1 MHEQEHILTMRYIIV
16 SGELLLYTP
25 VIVRSNRIPPPCV
38 FATQDSTRK
47 DSTQTFNIKSRDDE
61 LAHIRAREVQT
72 HIIMAKK
79 IKAATAN
86 AAQTAS
92 VESSNDAAQTASAN
106 AAQTASATTSDAAQ
120 AQTVA
125 TPLVE
130 GTVKKF
136 TVKVMRV
143 QLFEN
148 EDIVNVQL
156 TLNKVIPG
164 FIRDDDDNYVAAD
177 VDHISLSRSALT
189 RVLCEK
195 DEMIATMRDGQAN
208 PLTRAQLSTI
218 LHGAIVVIART
229 YHVAGYT
236 AEGRAALVRDQWF
249 TDIESVKLTDLANN
263 LIQQLVM
270 QRMMNE

>member
-1 MHEQEHILTMRYIIV
+1 MQNV
-16 SGELLLYTP
+16 
-25 VIVRSNRIPPPCV
+25 NAN
-38 FATQDSTRK
+38 ATV
-47 DSTQTFNIKSRDDE
+47 N
-61 LAHIRAREVQT
+61 A
-72 HIIMAKK
+72 
-79 IKAATAN
+79 

-92 VESSNDAAQTASAN
+92 VESSNAAQT
-106 AAQTASATTSDAAQ
+106 QP
-120 AQTVA
+120 VA
-125 TPLVE
+125 TPLTE

-156 TLNKVIPG
+156 TLNRAIPG
-164 FIRDDDDNYVAAD
+164 FVRDDEGNYVAAD

-195 DEMIATMRDGQAN
+195 DEMIATMRDGQAS
-208 PLTRAQLSTI
+208 PFTRAQLSTI
-218 LHGAIVVIART
+218 LHGAIVALTRT

-236 AEGRAALVRDQWF
+236 AEGCDALIRDQWF
-249 TDIESVKLTDLANN
+249 TDIESVKLTELANK

-270 QRMMNE
+270 QRMLGE

>member
-1 MHEQEHILTMRYIIV
+1 MQNV
-16 SGELLLYTP
+16 
-25 VIVRSNRIPPPCV
+25 NAN
-38 FATQDSTRK
+38 ATV
-47 DSTQTFNIKSRDDE
+47 N
-61 LAHIRAREVQT
+61 A
-72 HIIMAKK
+72 
-79 IKAATAN
+79 

-92 VESSNDAAQTASAN
+92 VESSN
-106 AAQTASATTSDAAQ
+106 AAQ
-120 AQTVA
+120 AQPAA
-125 TPLVE
+125 TPLAE

-136 TVKVMRV
+136 TVQVKRV

-156 TLNKVIPG
+156 TLNKAIPG
-164 FIRDDDDNYVAAD
+164 FVRDDDGNYVAAD

-189 RVLCEK
+189 RALCEK
-195 DEMIATMRDGQAN
+195 DEMIATMRDGQAS

-218 LHGAIVVIART
+218 LHGAIVALTRT

-236 AEGRAALVRDQWF
+236 AEGRDALTRDQWF
-249 TDIESVKLTDLANN
+249 TDIESVKLTDLANK

>member
-1 MHEQEHILTMRYIIV
+1 MANEI
-16 SGELLLYTP
+16 
-25 VIVRSNRIPPPCV
+25 N
-38 FATQDSTRK
+38 ATVQNADQVAST
-47 DSTQTFNIKSRDDE
+47 NE
-61 LAHIRAREVQT
+61 
-72 HIIMAKK
+72 
-79 IKAATAN
+79 N
-86 AAQTAS
+86 
-92 VESSNDAAQTASAN
+92 
-106 AAQTASATTSDAAQ
+106 Q
-120 AQTVA
+120 AQT
-125 TPLVE
+125 LVE

-156 TLNKVIPG
+156 TLNRAIPG
-164 FIRDDDDNYVAAD
+164 FVRDDDDNYAAAD

-189 RVLCEK
+189 RTLCEK
-195 DEMIATMRDGQAN
+195 DEMIATMRDGQAT

-218 LHGAIVVIART
+218 LHGAIIALTRT
-229 YHVAGYT
+229 YHVVGYT
-236 AEGRAALVRDQWF
+236 AEGRDALTRDQWF

>member
-1 MHEQEHILTMRYIIV
+1 MQNE
-16 SGELLLYTP
+16 
-25 VIVRSNRIPPPCV
+25 NAN
-38 FATQDSTRK
+38 ATV
-47 DSTQTFNIKSRDDE
+47 N
-61 LAHIRAREVQT
+61 A
-72 HIIMAKK
+72 
-79 IKAATAN
+79 

-92 VESSNDAAQTASAN
+92 VESSN
-106 AAQTASATTSDAAQ
+106 AAQ
-120 AQTVA
+120 AQTLA
-125 TPLVE
+125 E

-136 TVKVMRV
+136 SVQVKRV

-156 TLNKVIPG
+156 MLNKAIPG
-164 FIRDDDDNYVAAD
+164 FVRDDDGNYIAAD

-195 DEMIATMRDGQAN
+195 DEMIATMRDGQAS

-218 LHGAIVVIART
+218 LHGAIIALTRT

-236 AEGRAALVRDQWF
+236 EEGRDALTRDQWF
-249 TDIESVKLTDLANN
+249 TDIESVKLTDLANK

>member
-1 MHEQEHILTMRYIIV
+1 MA
-16 SGELLLYTP
+16 
-25 VIVRSNRIPPPCV
+25 N
-38 FATQDSTRK
+38 
-47 DSTQTFNIKSRDDE
+47 NIN
-61 LAHIRAREVQT
+61 
-72 HIIMAKK
+72 
-79 IKAATAN
+79 AATVN

-92 VESSNDAAQTASAN
+92 VESSNAA
-106 AAQTASATTSDAAQ
+106 
-120 AQTVA
+120 
-125 TPLVE
+125 LVE

-156 TLNKVIPG
+156 TLNRAIPG
-164 FIRDDDDNYVAAD
+164 FVRDDDGNYVAAD
-177 VDHISLSRSALT
+177 VDHISLSRSTLT

-195 DEMIATMRDGQAN
+195 DEMIATMRDGQAS

-218 LHGAIVVIART
+218 LHGATLALTRT

-236 AEGRAALVRDQWF
+236 PEGRDAITRDQWF

-270 QRMMNE
+270 QRMMEE

>member
-1 MHEQEHILTMRYIIV
+1 MLIKAYIVKVEYIIMR
-16 SGELLLYTP
+16 GELLLFTP
-25 VIVRSNRIPPPCV
+25 AIDIDNRIPPPCV
-38 FATQDSTRK
+38 SVTQDSTRK

-72 HIIMAKK
+72 HIIMAND
-79 IKAATAN
+79 INAATVN
-86 AAQTAS
+86 
-92 VESSNDAAQTASAN
+92 AAQTASAN
-106 AAQTASATTSDAAQ
+106 ENQ
-120 AQTVA
+120 AQT
-125 TPLVE
+125 LVE

-156 TLNKVIPG
+156 TLNKAIPG
-164 FIRDDDDNYVAAD
+164 FVRDDDGNYVAAD

-195 DEMIATMRDGQAN
+195 DEMIATMRDGQAS

-218 LHGAIVVIART
+218 LHGAILAITRT

-236 AEGRAALVRDQWF
+236 AEGRGALTRDQWF
-249 TDIESVKLTDLANN
+249 TDIESVKLTDLANK

>member
-1 MHEQEHILTMRYIIV
+1 MR
-16 SGELLLYTP
+16 GELLLFTP
-25 VIVRSNRIPPPCV
+25 VLVRSNRIPPPCV

-47 DSTQTFNIKSRDDE
+47 DSTQTFNIKSYDHE
-61 LAHIRAREVQT
+61 LAHIRARDVQT
-72 HIIMAKK
+72 HIIMAND
-79 IKAATAN
+79 INAAT
-86 AAQTAS
+86 
-92 VESSNDAAQTASAN
+92 VN
-106 AAQTASATTSDAAQ
+106 AAQTASAETSNAAQ
-120 AQTVA
+120 AQPDAPTFA
-125 TPLVE
+125 E

-136 TVKVMRV
+136 TVQVKRV

-156 TLNKVIPG
+156 TLNKAIPG
-164 FIRDDDDNYVAAD
+164 FVRDDDGNYVAAD

-195 DEMIATMRDGQAN
+195 DEMIATMRDGQAS

-218 LHGAIVVIART
+218 LHGAIIALTRT

-236 AEGRAALVRDQWF
+236 AEGRDALTRDQWF

>member
-1 MHEQEHILTMRYIIV
+1 
-16 SGELLLYTP
+16 
-25 VIVRSNRIPPPCV
+25 
-38 FATQDSTRK
+38 
-47 DSTQTFNIKSRDDE
+47 
-61 LAHIRAREVQT
+61 
-72 HIIMAKK
+72 MAND
-79 IKAATAN
+79 INAATVNA

-92 VESSNDAAQTASAN
+92 VKSSN
-106 AAQTASATTSDAAQ
+106 AAQ
-120 AQTVA
+120 AQPVA
-125 TPLVE
+125 TPLTE

-156 TLNKVIPG
+156 TLNRAIPG
-164 FIRDDDDNYVAAD
+164 FVRDDEGNYVAAD
-177 VDHISLSRSALT
+177 VDHISLFRSALT
-189 RVLCEK
+189 RVLCEN
-195 DEMIATMRDGQAN
+195 DEMIATMRDGQAS

-218 LHGAIVVIART
+218 LHGATVALTRT

-236 AEGRAALVRDQWF
+236 AEGRDALTRNQWF

-263 LIQQLVM
+263 LIQQLVI

>member
-1 MHEQEHILTMRYIIV
+1 MSMQRRILVIRYIIV

-25 VIVRSNRIPPPCV
+25 VVVRSNRIPPPCLG
-38 FATQDSTRK
+38 ATQDSTRK
-47 DSTQTFNIKSRDDE
+47 DSTQTFNIKSRDHE
-61 LAHIRAREVQT
+61 LAHIRVRDVQT
-72 HIIMAKK
+72 HIIMANN
-79 IKAATAN
+79 INAATVN

-92 VESSNDAAQTASAN
+92 VATSNEAQT
-106 AAQTASATTSDAAQ
+106 QPT
-120 AQTVA
+120 A
-125 TPLVE
+125 TPLAE

-156 TLNKVIPG
+156 TLNKAIPG
-164 FIRDDDDNYVAAD
+164 FVRDDDDNYVAAD
-177 VDHISLSRSALT
+177 VDHISLSRSSLT

-195 DEMIATMRDGQAN
+195 DEMIATMRDGQAS

-218 LHGAIVVIART
+218 LHGAIIAITRT

-236 AEGRAALVRDQWF
+236 AEGRATITRDQWF
-249 TDIESVKLTDLANN
+249 TDIESVKLTDLANK

>member
-1 MHEQEHILTMRYIIV
+1 MREYIVKMEYIIV
-16 SGELLLYTP
+16 RGELLLHAP
-25 VIVRSNRIPPPCV
+25 AINISNRIPPPCV

-47 DSTQTFNIKSRDDE
+47 DSTQTFNIKSCAHE
-61 LAHIRAREVQT
+61 LAHIRARESQT
-72 HIIMAKK
+72 HIAMQNVNAN
-79 IKAATAN
+79 ATVNA

-92 VESSNDAAQTASAN
+92 VESSNT
-106 AAQTASATTSDAAQ
+106 AQ
-120 AQTVA
+120 AQT
-125 TPLVE
+125 LVE

-136 TVKVMRV
+136 TVQVKRV

-156 TLNKVIPG
+156 TLNKAIPG
-164 FIRDDDDNYVAAD
+164 FVRDDDGNYVAAD

-195 DEMIATMRDGQAN
+195 DEMIATMRDGQAS

-218 LHGAIVVIART
+218 LHGAIVAITRT
-229 YHVAGYT
+229 FHAAGYT
-236 AEGRAALVRDQWF
+236 AEGRATLTRDQWF
-249 TDIESVKLTDLANN
+249 TDIESVKLTDLATK

-270 QRMMNE
+270 QRMLGE

>member
-1 MHEQEHILTMRYIIV
+1 MQRRILVIRYVIV
-16 SGELLLYTP
+16 RVELLLYTP
-25 VIVRSNRIPPPCV
+25 VIVRSNRMPPPCV

-72 HIIMAKK
+72 HIIMAND
-79 IKAATAN
+79 INAATVN

-92 VESSNDAAQTASAN
+92 VATSNE
-106 AAQTASATTSDAAQ
+106 AQ
-120 AQTVA
+120 AQPVA
-125 TPLVE
+125 TPLAE

-136 TVKVMRV
+136 TVQVKRV
-143 QLFEN
+143 QLFEK

-164 FIRDDDDNYVAAD
+164 FVKNEDDEFVPDDTD
-177 VDHISLSRSALT
+177 RISLSRSTLT
-189 RVLCEK
+189 RVLCEH
-195 DEMIATMRDGQAN
+195 DEFIATMRDGQET

-218 LHGAIVVIART
+218 LHGAILAITRT
-229 YHVAGYT
+229 YHVTGYV
-236 AEGRAALVRDQWF
+236 AEGHDALKRDQWF
-249 TDIESVKLTDLANN
+249 TDIESVKLTDLANK
-263 LIQQLVM
+263 LIQQLIM

>member
-1 MHEQEHILTMRYIIV
+1 
-16 SGELLLYTP
+16 
-25 VIVRSNRIPPPCV
+25 
-38 FATQDSTRK
+38 
-47 DSTQTFNIKSRDDE
+47 
-61 LAHIRAREVQT
+61 
-72 HIIMAKK
+72 MAND
-79 IKAATAN
+79 INAATVNA

-92 VESSNDAAQTASAN
+92 VESSN
-106 AAQTASATTSDAAQ
+106 AAQ
-120 AQTVA
+120 AQT
-125 TPLVE
+125 LVE

-136 TVKVMRV
+136 TVQVKRV

-156 TLNKVIPG
+156 TLNRAIPG
-164 FIRDDDDNYVAAD
+164 FVRDDDGNYVAAD

-195 DEMIATMRDGQAN
+195 DEMIATMRDGQAS

-218 LHGAIVVIART
+218 LHGAIVALTRT

-236 AEGRAALVRDQWF
+236 AEGRDPLVRDQWF
-249 TDIESVKLTDLANN
+249 TTIDDIKLSELAEK

-270 QRMMNE
+270 QRMLAE

>member
-1 MHEQEHILTMRYIIV
+1 MANEI
-16 SGELLLYTP
+16 
-25 VIVRSNRIPPPCV
+25 N
-38 FATQDSTRK
+38 AT
-47 DSTQTFNIKSRDDE
+47 
-61 LAHIRAREVQT
+61 VQ
-72 HIIMAKK
+72 
-79 IKAATAN
+79 N
-86 AAQTAS
+86 AAQVAS
-92 VESSNDAAQTASAN
+92 TNEN
-106 AAQTASATTSDAAQ
+106 Q
-120 AQTVA
+120 AQT
-125 TPLVE
+125 LVE

-156 TLNKVIPG
+156 TLNKAIPG
-164 FIRDDDDNYVAAD
+164 FVRDDDGNYVAAD

-195 DEMIATMRDGQAN
+195 DEMIATMRDGQAS

-218 LHGAIVVIART
+218 LHGAIVALTRT

-236 AEGRAALVRDQWF
+236 AEGRATITRDQWF
-249 TDIESVKLTDLANN
+249 TDIESVKLTDLANK

-270 QRMMNE
+270 QRMMGE

>member
-1 MHEQEHILTMRYIIV
+1 
-16 SGELLLYTP
+16 
-25 VIVRSNRIPPPCV
+25 
-38 FATQDSTRK
+38 
-47 DSTQTFNIKSRDDE
+47 
-61 LAHIRAREVQT
+61 
-72 HIIMAKK
+72 MAND
-79 IKAATAN
+79 INAATVN
-86 AAQTAS
+86 AAQAAS
-92 VESSNDAAQTASAN
+92 VATSN
-106 AAQTASATTSDAAQ
+106 AAQ
-120 AQTVA
+120 AQTV
-125 TPLVE
+125 TE

-136 TVKVMRV
+136 TVQVKRV

-156 TLNKVIPG
+156 TLNKAIPG
-164 FIRDDDDNYVAAD
+164 FVRDDDGNYVAAD

-195 DEMIATMRDGQAN
+195 DEMIATMRDGQAS

-218 LHGAIVVIART
+218 LHGAIIALTRT

-236 AEGRAALVRDQWF
+236 AEGRDALTRDQWF
-249 TDIESVKLTDLANN
+249 TDIESVKLTDLATK

>member
-1 MHEQEHILTMRYIIV
+1 
-16 SGELLLYTP
+16 
-25 VIVRSNRIPPPCV
+25 
-38 FATQDSTRK
+38 
-47 DSTQTFNIKSRDDE
+47 
-61 LAHIRAREVQT
+61 
-72 HIIMAKK
+72 MANE
-79 IKAATAN
+79 INAATVNA

-92 VESSNDAAQTASAN
+92 VESSN
-106 AAQTASATTSDAAQ
+106 AAQ
-120 AQTVA
+120 AQT
-125 TPLVE
+125 LVE

-156 TLNKVIPG
+156 TLNKAIPG
-164 FIRDDDDNYVAAD
+164 FVRDDDGNYVAAD

-189 RVLCEK
+189 RTLCEK
-195 DEMIATMRDGQAN
+195 DEMIATMRDGQAS

-218 LHGAIVVIART
+218 LHGAILAITRT

-236 AEGRAALVRDQWF
+236 AEGRATLTRDQWF

-270 QRMMNE
+270 QRMLSE